1 MLSSW
6 ASFAGIAL
14 IFLMVASVGAAAPSG
29 LQVGQPFPLL
39 TLPALAD
46 GQPRSLA
53 DFRGGK
59 VILHI
64 WASW

>member
-6 ASFAGIAL
+6 GSLTGIAL
-14 IFLMVASVGAAAPSG
+14 IFLLVATGRAAAPSG
-29 LQVGQPFPLL
+29 LQVGQPFPGL
-39 TLPALAD
+39 TLPALEG
-46 GQPRSLA
+46 GQPTSLM
-53 DFRGGK
+53 DFRGEK

>member
-6 ASFAGIAL
+6 GSLTGIAL
-14 IFLMVASVGAAAPSG
+14 IFMIVASGKAAAPSG
-29 LQVGQPFPLL
+29 LQVGQPFPRL
-39 TLPALAD
+39 TLPALED
-46 GQPRSLA
+46 GQPSSLA
-53 DFRGGK
+53 DFRGEK

>member
-6 ASFAGIAL
+6 GSLTGIAL
-14 IFLMVASVGAAAPSG
+14 IFLMIASGRAAAPAG
-29 LQVGQPFPLL
+29 LQVGQPFPHL
-39 TLPALAD
+39 TLPALED
-46 GQPRSLA
+46 GQPLSLT
-53 DFRGGK
+53 DFRGEK

>member
-6 ASFAGIAL
+6 GSFTGIAL
-14 IFLMVASVGAAAPSG
+14 ALLLVASIGTAAPSG
-29 LQVGQPFPLL
+29 LQVGQPFPHL
-39 TLPALAD
+39 TLPALED
-46 GQPRSLA
+46 GQPLSLT
-53 DFRGGK
+53 DFRGEK